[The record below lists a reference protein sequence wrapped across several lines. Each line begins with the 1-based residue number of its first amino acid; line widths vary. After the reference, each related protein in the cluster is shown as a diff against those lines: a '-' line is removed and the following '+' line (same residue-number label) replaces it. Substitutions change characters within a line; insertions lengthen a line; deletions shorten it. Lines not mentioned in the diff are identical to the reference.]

1 MIPFLHIIRMF
12 CMKGAGAM
20 YTPFYREIKPEGWL
34 RRQLEI
40 QAAGLSGH
48 LHEVWPD
55 VRESAWIGG
64 SCEGWER
71 VPYWLDGLIPLAHLL
86 GSEELMAAA
95 SRYIAAIIERQQSDG
110 WICPCSPEARS
121 SYDAW
126 AVLLIG
132 KVLALHCEFT
142 DDDDAETALYRA
154 MKNLYDLLAD
164 GSIHLFDWGRFR
176 WFEGL
181 IPLLHLY
188 AKAPE
193 DWMTAL
199 ARMLRAQGADYT
211 EFTELWKRPMNKW
224 TFETHIVNL
233 CMMLKYEAV
242 CSALLGEEIAGQ
254 AEKLLDVLETCNG
267 TAVGTISGDECLSG
281 LGSNQGTELCAV
293 VELMYAYEWLYAVT
307 GDGKWAD
314 KLEKAAFNAL
324 PAAFTDD
331 MWAHQYDQ
339 QVNQIACIP
348 FPGKSFFRTNNSEAH
363 LFGLEPH
370 YGCCTANFS
379 QGWPKLALSAI
390 QRTAQ
395 GAVIA
400 HLLPVSVCTEIG
412 GKPVHIRVESDYPF
426 RLQARVTVEAP
437 QGAQFELRIRIPGW
451 AKSVRLDGKRAQVSK
466 GHIVIRRAWQGS
478 TTLTLTMQDTPHAV
492 VRPGN
497 LRAIEYGALVFA
509 LPIEAKYRMKEYTAD
524 GVERRFPYCDYELA
538 PKSAW
543 NYGFVSRRWML
554 CEQPIDAV
562 PFSSKYPPLTI
573 ACPMAQVK
581 WDYADGYDSVCAALP
596 SGRIAISPVQEM
608 TLIPYGCAKLRMTE
622 MPLIRRNTH
631 YREDA

>member
-1 MIPFLHIIRMF
+1 
-12 CMKGAGAM
+12 M

-40 QAAGLSGH
+40 QAEGLSGH

-64 SCEGWER
+64 EREGWER

-86 GSEELMAAA
+86 GSEALIATAN
-95 SRYIAAIIERQQSDG
+95 RYIAGIIARQQQDG
-110 WICPCSPEARS
+110 WICPCKPEERS
-121 SYDAW
+121 AYDAW

-142 DDDDAETALYRA
+142 DDSAAETALRRA
-154 MKNLYDLLAD
+154 MKNLHDLLA
-164 GSIHLFDWGRFR
+164 GGEIRLFDWGRFR
-176 WFEGL
+176 WFEGFVPL
-181 IPLLHLY
+181 IHLY

-193 DWMTAL
+193 DWIPAL
-199 ARMLRAQGADYT
+199 AHMLREQGADYT
-211 EFTELWKRPMNKW
+211 EFTSLWKRPMNKW

-242 CSALLGEEIAGQ
+242 AAELLGEPIAGQ
-254 AEKLLDVLETCNG
+254 AEELLAVLEAYNG

-281 LGSNQGTELCAV
+281 TNNNQGTELCAV

-324 PAAFTDD
+324 PATFTDD

-339 QVNQIACIP
+339 QVNQIACIA

-390 QRTAQ
+390 QRT
-395 GAVIA
+395 GKGVVIA
-400 HLLPVSVCTEIG
+400 HLLPSSVRTEWNA
-412 GKPVHIRVESDYPF
+412 KPIHIRVESDYPF
-426 RLQARVTVEAP
+426 RLHAKITIEAP
-437 QGAQFELRIRIPGW
+437 QGADFELMIRIPGW
-451 AKSVRLDGKRAQVSK
+451 AKSVRLDGKSAQTHN
-466 GHIVIRRAWQGS
+466 GHIRIQRSWQGETS
-478 TTLTLTMQDTPHAV
+478 LLLTLSDKPHAI

-497 LRAIEYGALVFA
+497 LRAIQYGALVFA
-509 LPIEAKYRMKEYTAD
+509 LPIEAEYRMKEYTSD
-524 GVERRFPYCDYELA
+524 GVERRFPYCDYELL

-543 NYGFVSRRWML
+543 NYGFAARDWTVR
-554 CEQPIDAV
+554 EHPVDAI
-562 PFSSKYPPLTI
+562 PFSSKHPALSIT
-573 ACPMAQVK
+573 CTMAQVC
-581 WDYADGYDSVCAALP
+581 WDYAEGYDSVAAARP
-596 SGRIAISPVQEM
+596 AGKKAISPPQEM
-608 TLIPYGCAKLRMTE
+608 TLVPYGCAKLRMTE
-622 MPLIRRNTH
+622 MPLILRNTH